1 MKVKKISC
9 FNGQSEDYIKTVGH
23 DGEIVYISM
32 NSIISITVQTNGDIV
47 IRCVHNEVIF
57 YKMLVKDNLKTFSR
71 MEKNA
76 TTKKMT
82 AIFTFNNI

>member
-47 IRCVHNEVIF
+47 IRCVHNESYLLQDVSKGQLEDILA
-57 YKMLVKDNLKTFSR
+57 YGEECDDEEDDRDLY
-71 MEKNA
+71 
-76 TTKKMT
+76 
-82 AIFTFNNI
+82 I